1 MGLSFV
7 FRRAARAT
15 PALLKYGATFQKF
28 YYTQKQNI
36 SSIFFGNSA
45 RGSLLLDR
53 IDVVLIGAGRMGQ
66 VHGPNAARHP
76 GLRLKY
82 VVDPR
87 AEAAGFATL
96 HGASMAS
103 LEQALADPAI
113 GGVLICSSTDQ
124 HLGHALAA
132 VEAGK
137 AVFCEKPIDLDL
149 EKVRAA
155 QSRFA
160 GARFLLGF
168 NRRFDPQFARLKQ
181 QLDAGAIGRLE
192 TLHLVNHDPAS
203 PPAGFIPTSGGL
215 FKDFTIHDLD
225 MARWLMGEEPVEVF
239 ASASCLVDPE
249 IGRQGDVD
257 TARCVLKTAS
267 GRLCVISNTRRSGYG
282 YDQRIEAFGSTGM
295 IRADNVAQ
303 DTVHTLTEAGSCG
316 APIMPAFAERYREA
330 YRAQI
335 DHFADVVHGRAV
347 SRTDYADGVAAL
359 ILAEACAWSAQHEQV
374 FTL

>member
-1 MGLSFV
+1 
-7 FRRAARAT
+7 
-15 PALLKYGATFQKF
+15 
-28 YYTQKQNI
+28 
-36 SSIFFGNSA
+36 
-45 RGSLLLDR
+45 LDR

-66 VHGPNAARHP
+66 VHGPNAAGHP

-87 AEAAGFATL
+87 AGAEQFAAA
-96 HGASMAS
+96 HGASMAT
-103 LEQALADPAI
+103 LEQALGDPAV
-113 GGVLICSSTDQ
+113 GGVLICSTTDQ

-132 VEAGK
+132 VGAGK

-155 QSRFA
+155 RAQFE

-181 QLDAGAIGRLE
+181 QLDAGTVGRLE
-192 TLHLVNHDPAS
+192 SLHLVNHDPAA
-203 PPAGFIPTSGGL
+203 PPPGFIPTSGGL

-225 MARWLMGEEPVEVF
+225 MARWLMDEEPVEVY

-282 YDQRIEAFGSTGM
+282 YDQRIEAFGSAGM
-295 IRADNVAQ
+295 IRAGNVAQ
-303 DTVHTLTEAGSCG
+303 DTVHSLTGEGSHG

-330 YRAQI
+330 YHAQI
-335 DHFADVVHGRAV
+335 DHFADVVHGRAP
-347 SRTDYADGVAAL
+347 SRTTYADGIAAL
-359 ILAEACAWSAQHEQV
+359 VLAEACAWSAQHDQV
-374 FTL
+374 VKL